1 VLIVTPLPTQF
12 APAERASDAQIQQ
25 DADSYM
31 SETLVTS
38 MLDAV
43 PNVLL
48 VLNQERQTVFANEAC
63 MRLLN
68 LPDRN
73 EALGQR
79 PGELVGCAHAAET
92 EGGCGTTEFCRNC
105 GAAKAILSS
114 LKGVESIQEC
124 RITLRNGEALD
135 LQASAKP
142 LEMNNSHFTVFTLT
156 DISGEKRRRVLER
169 IFFHDVLNTAGILSM
184 STDIIKRHPSEAPEL
199 IDDMFRVSHQ
209 LIDEIQSQRD
219 LAAAESGE
227 LAPKPTTFSAA
238 DFIENL
244 VQQYTHHQIAEG
256 RQLQFVPNNQTLTFT
271 TDRTLLGRV
280 IGKMVK
286 NALEAAH
293 PGDTVTASYSFD
305 ATVVTFAVHNPT
317 HMPENVQLQVF
328 NRSFSTKG
336 AGRGLG
342 TYSMK
347 LLSERY
353 LGGQVRFESTK
364 EDGTTF
370 YATYPIEYGSPTV
383 NSGG

>member
-1 VLIVTPLPTQF
+1 MTPLPTQF
-12 APAERASDAQIQQ
+12 APAERASDEQIQR
-25 DADSYM
+25 DAESYL
-31 SETLVTS
+31 SQTLMTS

-48 VLNQERQTVFANEAC
+48 VLNNERQTVFANEAC
-63 MRLLN
+63 LRLLN

-105 GAAKAILSS
+105 GAANAILSS
-114 LKGVESIQEC
+114 LKGVESSQEC

-142 LEMNNSHFTVFTLT
+142 LEMNNSRFTVFTLT

-227 LAPKPTTFSAA
+227 LAPRPTAIIAT

-244 VQQYTHHQIAEG
+244 VQQYAHHQVAEG
-256 RQLQFVPNNQTLTFT
+256 KQLQFVPNDQTLTFT
-271 TDRTLLGRV
+271 TDRTLLGRI
-280 IGKMVK
+280 IGNMLK

-305 ATVVTFAVHNPT
+305 AAEVTFAVHNPT
-317 HMPENVQLQVF
+317 YMPKNVQLQVF

-353 LGGQVRFESTK
+353 LGGRVWFESS
-364 EDGTTF
+364 EEQGTTF
-370 YATYPIEYGSPTV
+370 YATYPLKLANGTAGHS
-383 NSGG
+383 